1 MASSTKSV
9 VIHAP
14 VEKVQEYLADPMHL
28 PEIWPSLI
36 EVKDVQLPPDG
47 GLADRWSWTY
57 KMLGTRL
64 TGTNEVIERTKEG
77 SVSKT
82 KGGIESTQTW
92 TFEPQGTD
100 TKVTFKVD
108 YAIPVPVLGRLAE
121 AAIVKLN
128 DHEGDAILENLKAI
142 VEAT

>member
-1 MASSTKSV
+1 MATNAKSV
-9 VIHAP
+9 VVHAP
-14 VEKVQEYLADPMHL
+14 VEKIQEYLADPMHL
-28 PEIWPSLI
+28 PEIWPSLV

-47 GLADRWSWTY
+47 GPSNRFSWTY

-64 TGTNEVIERTKEG
+64 TGTTEVIERSNEG

-82 KGGIESTQTW
+82 TGGIDSTQTW
-92 TFEPQGTD
+92 TFEPQGAD

-108 YAIPVPVLGRLAE
+108 YTVPVPVLGRLAE

-128 DHEGDAILENLKAI
+128 DHEGDAILGNLKAI
-142 VEAT
+142 VEAM